1 MMTYVTVAV
10 GGALG
15 GALRHALGSWA
26 DRRVAGTFPWGTL
39 LVNVTG
45 CLAAG
50 FLAGMLASRQGPL
63 VTGLLVGVCG
73 SYTTV
78 SAFSLQTLAL
88 LQQGRGPAAAAYAG
102 LSVAGCLAAAAVG
115 LAAALPAGSA

>member
-1 MMTYVTVAV
+1 MMTYMAVAV

-15 GALRHALGSWA
+15 GALRHALGGWV
-26 DRRVAGTFPWGTL
+26 DRRVPGTLPWGTL
-39 LVNVTG
+39 LVNLSG
-45 CLAAG
+45 CFAAG
-50 FLAGMLASRQGPL
+50 FLTGLVASQQGPL

-78 SAFSLQTLAL
+78 SAFSLQTLTL

-102 LSVAGCLAAAAVG
+102 VSVAGCLGAAAVG
-115 LAAALPAGSA
+115 LAVALPAGST